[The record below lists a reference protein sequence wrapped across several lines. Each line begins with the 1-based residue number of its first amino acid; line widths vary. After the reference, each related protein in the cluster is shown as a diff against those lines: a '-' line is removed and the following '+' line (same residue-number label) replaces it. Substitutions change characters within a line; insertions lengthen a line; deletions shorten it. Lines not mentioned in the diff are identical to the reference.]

1 MIQASCLTAIPP
13 SWRPAGGFFAAPLA
27 DIPSTSC
34 RHKTARAQDSIV
46 LGKEQILPFAREK
59 APVGH
64 AAACSCLGYLS
75 GAVRIA
81 QHARHRTVWH
91 SIAQSGGIKRAG
103 SGEGQFFVR
112 FGGHC
117 ACVLGGSDRSFLRA
131 PGPPD
136 TRYTLFPAG
145 TRARAALSCC
155 CPALPSCPRSR
166 QTPALPG
173 VLPDPVPVLSWS
185 CPGLVRIGRARR
197 QTVMPGSGPG
207 HLRPS
212 RDVPGTSGDVQRC
225 PEMSGGSPAGRL
237 APLGACPRLPRAA
250 SLAVFRIPVPGTAQ
264 GPEVSPRALC
274 RSRLFFPAQL
284 PAFAGCVFLCSRTAR
299 ASFSTLAMSP
309 STTMPLSSSCLGR
322 KLYLSFTAI

>member
-1 MIQASCLTAIPP
+1 M
-13 SWRPAGGFFAAPLA
+13 
-27 DIPSTSC
+27 
-34 RHKTARAQDSIV
+34 
-46 LGKEQILPFAREK
+46 
-59 APVGH
+59 
-64 AAACSCLGYLS
+64 
-75 GAVRIA
+75 
-81 QHARHRTVWH
+81 ARHRTVWH

-136 TRYTLFPAG
+136 TRCTLFPAG

>member
-1 MIQASCLTAIPP
+1 M
-13 SWRPAGGFFAAPLA
+13 
-27 DIPSTSC
+27 
-34 RHKTARAQDSIV
+34 
-46 LGKEQILPFAREK
+46 
-59 APVGH
+59 H
-64 AAACSCLGYLS
+64 A
-75 GAVRIA
+75 
-81 QHARHRTVWH
+81 
-91 SIAQSGGIKRAG
+91 IAQSGTASPSLGGIKRAG

-136 TRYTLFPAG
+136 TRCTLFPAG
-145 TRARAALSCC
+145 TRARAALPCC

-185 CPGLVRIGRARR
+185 CSDRASPETDRDARERPGASQAIQGRPRDIRR
-197 QTVMPGSGPG
+197 
-207 HLRPS
+207 R
-212 RDVPGTSGDVQRC
+212 